1 MYRANEKGYKVML
14 LSFIDIGKDK
24 THISFF
30 KMILCVVMAFVS
42 VSLLSSCKLKLLPV
56 ERDDF
61 SVLGKDIFSDFIR
74 YGRYERGDATLGRSV
89 GVSMIDTDK
98 IAGLSRVYF
107 LGKTKNEIIEI
118 FQLNGGECSDVRRQV
133 NKLRCKVRRKWKLKN
148 VGATFDTKYWPE
160 PAVVLLYTFTLSPD
174 LNVTDL
180 NVLVVDVTKPKVI
193 IERPSNK

>member
-1 MYRANEKGYKVML
+1 ML

-24 THISFF
+24 IPYFFF
-30 KMILCVVMAFVS
+30 KIILCVVMAFVS

-89 GVSMIDTDK
+89 GVSMIDPDK
-98 IAGLSRVYF
+98 IASLSRVYF

-118 FQLNGGECSDVRRQV
+118 FQLNGGECSGFSVQD
-133 NKLRCKVRRKWKLKN
+133 NKLQCKIRRKWKLKN
-148 VGATFDTKYWPE
+148 VGAAFDTKYWPE

-174 LNVTDL
+174 LNITDL
-180 NVLVVDVTKPKVI
+180 NVVVVNVTKPKVI
-193 IERPSNK
+193 IEKPANN